1 MKKKEKRKGL
11 WITII
16 LLIILAAG
24 LYIFFYPAVSDQI
37 NRYRQDKIITDYKGS
52 ISRTDEETCQQM
64 LREAEAYNRKLLRR
78 SGRFE
83 ADEQEDAEY
92 RSILNADRNGVMGY
106 IEIPKIGLQLPIYHG
121 ATDRVLQDAIA
132 HTEGSSL
139 PVGGAGTHAVIS
151 GHTGM
156 PSAKLFTDI
165 DQLTRGDHFRIHILN
180 RVLTYEVDQIRT
192 VLPEGVDDL
201 VIDPKEDYCTLV
213 TCTPYGINT
222 HRLLVR
228 GTRVPDEGQEDT
240 PADTP
245 ETDTLLRILFTAVPV
260 MTAAVIILVIL
271 AVKRKRKD
279 ERSR

>member
-165 DQLTRGDHFRIHILN
+165 DQLTYGDYFRIHVLN

>member
-165 DQLTRGDHFRIHILN
+165 DQLTYGDHFRIHVLN